1 MKVVLKKDVKGSGKA
16 GDIINVSDGYARN
29 FLLPKGLAVEANT
42 QALTEIRQKNE
53 SNEHKIQ
60 VAKQDAQNVK
70 ELIDGKTV
78 TVLAKGGDNGKLFGS
93 ITSKDVSEALEKQ
106 YNSKI
111 DKKKITLSSDIKSFG
126 KFSATVKLYQGIFA
140 EISVNVEQK

>member
-1 MKVVLKKDVKGSGKA
+1 M
-16 GDIINVSDGYARN
+16 
-29 FLLPKGLAVEANT
+29 PKGLAVEANT

-140 EISVNVEQK
+140 QISVNVEQK